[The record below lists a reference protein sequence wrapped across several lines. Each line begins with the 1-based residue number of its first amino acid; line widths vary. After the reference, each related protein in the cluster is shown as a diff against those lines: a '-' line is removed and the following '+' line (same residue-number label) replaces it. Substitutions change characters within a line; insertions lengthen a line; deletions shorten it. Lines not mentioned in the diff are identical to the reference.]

1 MNANVIEIKL
11 DERHMAEV
19 DEYGS
24 QDSAEKLAVKKKKI
38 SKTLLTTFIHNEST
52 SAYRLVGNNYVINIT
67 APSKES
73 YITDKELLFKILKK
87 KKFLELANFK
97 LEDLRA
103 WLKPDE
109 LEQLIK
115 TFPGPRRWTAQ
126 QKCCEVE

>member
-24 QDSAEKLAVKKKKI
+24 QDSTEKQAAKKKKV
-38 SKTLLTTFIHNEST
+38 SKTLLTTFIHNEAT

-67 APSKES
+67 APSTES

-109 LEQLIK
+109 LAQLVK
-115 TFPGPRRWTAQ
+115 TAPGSRRWIAQ
-126 QKCCEVE
+126 LKCCEVE

>member
-1 MNANVIEIKL
+1 MNANIIEIKL

-24 QDSAEKLAVKKKKI
+24 QDSTEKQATKKKKV
-38 SKTLLTTFIHNEST
+38 SKALLTTFIHNEAA

-115 TFPGPRRWTAQ
+115 TSSGPRKWFAQ
-126 QKCCEVE
+126 LKCCEVE